1 MRVRAE
7 VPDMASHVP
16 LESGRNS
23 FLMFEPVLYA
33 ARIRTPCLAIRGDVD
48 EIVPMGKSERLICEI
63 SSIKELSVIKHGPH
77 PLPMSDKA
85 SEVFALTL
93 DWFDRYMV

>member
-33 ARIRTPCLAIRGDVD
+33 VRIRTPFLAIRGDVD
-48 EIVPMGKSERLICEI
+48 EIVPMGKSERLICKSAVLRNLA
-63 SSIKELSVIKHGPH
+63 SSNTGRI
-77 PLPMSDKA
+77 
-85 SEVFALTL
+85 
-93 DWFDRYMV
+93 RYP